1 MFMTIVIS
9 VSAAVLASCLD
20 LGLCISLNVSH
31 LSHHVH
37 LGAEASSVHV
47 LLVVHHLEAPG
58 RLHGLSRGG
67 VLPGGDGA
75 EVTRASAEQAGHGAG
90 GGAEARNE
98 HPAEVTSDSQ
108 LRKIEDRE
116 HSLEGIIKY

>member
-1 MFMTIVIS
+1 MFMTIIIS
-9 VSAAVLASCLD
+9 VSAAILASGLD
-20 LGLCISLNVSH
+20 LGLCVSLNVPH

-75 EVTRASAEQAGHGAG
+75 QVSRASTEQAGHGAG
-90 GGAEARNE
+90 GGAEAGDE
-98 HPAEVTSDSQ
+98 HTAEVTSDSQ
-108 LRKIEDRE
+108 LRKIERIE
-116 HSLEGIIKY
+116 NTV